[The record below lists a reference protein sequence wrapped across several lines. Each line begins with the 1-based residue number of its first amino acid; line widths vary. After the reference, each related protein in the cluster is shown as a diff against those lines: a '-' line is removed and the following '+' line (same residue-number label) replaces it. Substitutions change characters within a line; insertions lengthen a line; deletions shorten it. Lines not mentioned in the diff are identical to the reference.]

1 MNHGFIFW
9 YSLLTVKNKVSILSF
24 EKVNVSSANMIKSNK
39 SEQYFKSLTYNEFN
53 IGPKMD
59 T

>member
-39 SEQYFKSLTYNEFN
+39 SLTYNEFN